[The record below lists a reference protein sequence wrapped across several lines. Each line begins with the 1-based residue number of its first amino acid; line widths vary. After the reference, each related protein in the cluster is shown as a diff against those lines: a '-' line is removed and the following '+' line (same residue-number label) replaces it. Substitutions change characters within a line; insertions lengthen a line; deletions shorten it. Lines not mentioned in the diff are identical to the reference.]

1 MFLIGLVLSVI
12 TLGIGIWGI
21 TQAVNDFSDLEQSMV
36 DVAADDATA
45 VPMAA
50 NSTRMIF
57 AESGSAA
64 SCTVTDPDGA
74 SVEVG
79 SDATFDQMASE
90 DGMDLIGTFRSTDA
104 GDYSVEC
111 TSAVQV
117 GPELRLGDMMGA
129 LAAGLAFLALVP
141 LGLLTLLGLILWL
154 VGRSRDNRAAVGTTG
169 YGYGPGQTPYPQD
182 HGQGYGQGSSYPAD
196 SPSPRANDASATD
209 PYAPPPPPAPRG
221 PEGEDRTR

>member
-1 MFLIGLVLSVI
+1 
-12 TLGIGIWGI
+12 
-21 TQAVNDFSDLEQSMV
+21 
-36 DVAADDATA
+36 
-45 VPMAA
+45 MAA

-111 TSAVQV
+111 TSPAQV

-154 VGRSRDNRAAVGTTG
+154 VGRSRDNRAAVGATG
-169 YGYGPGQTPYPQD
+169 YGYGTGQTPYPQD
-182 HGQGYGQGSSYPAD
+182 YGQGSGAGQGYPPGSSYPTD
-196 SPSPRANDASATD
+196 TPRANDGATD
-209 PYAPPPPPAPRG
+209 PYAPPPPPGPPG
-221 PEGEDRTR
+221 PEGDDRAR